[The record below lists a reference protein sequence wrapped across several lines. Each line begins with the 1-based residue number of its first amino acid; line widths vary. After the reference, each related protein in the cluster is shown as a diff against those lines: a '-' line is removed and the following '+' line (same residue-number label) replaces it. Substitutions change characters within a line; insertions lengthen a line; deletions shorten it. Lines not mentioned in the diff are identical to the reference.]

1 MKRNFNKV
9 FSSLKNIAKTNLP
22 AGAQVLLY
30 GSRARG
36 DADETSD
43 WDVLIILDKDKLE
56 KSDYDNVSFPF
67 TALGCDL
74 NERINPVLY
83 TLKEWAA
90 SSFTPFYKNVNEE
103 GVALL

>member
-9 FSSLKNIAKTNLP
+9 FSSLKKIAKTNLP

-67 TALGCDL
+67 TALGWDL
-74 NERINPVLY
+74 NLSLIHI
-83 TLKEWAA
+83 
-90 SSFTPFYKNVNEE
+90 
-103 GVALL
+103 

>member
-1 MKRNFNKV
+1 MTRNFNKV
-9 FSSLKNIAKTNLP
+9 FSSLKKIAKANLP
-22 AGAQVLLY
+22 AGTQVLLY

-36 DADETSD
+36 DANETSD

-67 TALGCDL
+67 TALGWDL

-83 TLKEWAA
+83 TFKEWAA
-90 SSFTPFYKNVNEE
+90 SSFTPFYKNVKEE
-103 GVALL
+103 GVALT

>member
-9 FSSLKNIAKTNLP
+9 FSSLKKIAKTNLP

-67 TALGCDL
+67 TALGWDL
-74 NERINPVLY
+74 NERINTVLY

>member
-9 FSSLKNIAKTNLP
+9 FSSLKKIAKANLP
-22 AGAQVLLY
+22 AGAQALLY

-43 WDVLIILDKDKLE
+43 WDVLIILDKDNLE

-67 TALGCDL
+67 TALG
-74 NERINPVLY
+74 Y
-83 TLKEWAA
+83 LKRMVSE
-90 SSFTPFYKNVNEE
+90 
-103 GVALL
+103 

>member
-9 FSSLKNIAKTNLP
+9 FSSLKKIAKTNLP

-36 DADETSD
+36 DADATSD

-56 KSDYDNVSFPF
+56 KSDYEIVSFPF
-67 TALGCDL
+67 SAFGWDL

-83 TLKEWAA
+83 TLM
-90 SSFTPFYKNVNEE
+90 
-103 GVALL
+103 